1 LRWSVDGAPA
11 IERFLILG
19 AGLAGVSAA
28 EALRKEGFDGSIT
41 LLGEE
46 PDRPYDRPPLSKKY
60 LRGESPLDKIA
71 LKPAD
76 FYDSNDIELA
86 LGVRATRI
94 ETEGSRVHFDG
105 EPNLLEYDKLLIATG
120 SRNRRLKVPG
130 ADLEGVLGLRTLAD
144 AYRIRSEAQAGRHAV
159 LIGMGF
165 IGSEVAASLRQ
176 TGLEVTVIEAL
187 RVPLENALGTEVGKV
202 IEGIHRDHGVDVRL
216 GEKVAGF
223 AGTAR
228 VEGVITGGGETI
240 ACDFAVTGVGV
251 RPATGLAEESGIK
264 VDDGIVVDE
273 QCRTSAPG
281 VYAAGDVTRH
291 FHPIAGRHI
300 RVEHWQNAMKQGQAA
315 AVSMLGK
322 ADEYRE
328 VHWFWSDQYEFNI
341 QYAGFHSE
349 WDRLV
354 LRGLLEDRKFVGFY
368 LKDSRV
374 VASVAINNG
383 RDLRRAKELIRTGAV
398 ADPAL
403 LADPDVDLRKVAG

>member
-1 LRWSVDGAPA
+1 
-11 IERFLILG
+11 
-19 AGLAGVSAA
+19 
-28 EALRKEGFDGSIT
+28 
-41 LLGEE
+41 
-46 PDRPYDRPPLSKKY
+46 
-60 LRGESPLDKIA
+60 
-71 LKPAD
+71 
-76 FYDSNDIELA
+76 
-86 LGVRATRI
+86 
-94 ETEGSRVHFDG
+94 
-105 EPNLLEYDKLLIATG
+105 
-120 SRNRRLKVPG
+120 
-130 ADLEGVLGLRTLAD
+130 
-144 AYRIRSEAQAGRHAV
+144 

-187 RVPLENALGTEVGKV
+187 RVPLENALGTEIGKV
-202 IEGIHRDHGVDVRL
+202 IEGIHRDNGVDVRL

-240 ACDFAVTGVGV
+240 ACDFALVGVGV
-251 RPATGLAEESGIK
+251 QPATGLAEESGIQ

-273 QCRTSAPG
+273 RCRTSVPG

-315 AVSMLGK
+315 ALSMLDK
-322 ADEYRE
+322 AGDYRE

-341 QYAGFHSE
+341 QYAGFHTE

-354 LRGLLEDRKFVGFY
+354 LRGILEDRKFVGFY

-383 RDLRRAKELIRTGAV
+383 RDLRRAKELIRAGA
-398 ADPAL
+398 AIDPEL
-403 LADPDVDLRKVAG
+403 LGDPDVDLRKIL

>member
-1 LRWSVDGAPA
+1 M
-11 IERFLILG
+11 
-19 AGLAGVSAA
+19 SAA

-41 LLGEE
+41 LVGEE
-46 PDRPYDRPPLSKKY
+46 PDRPYDRPPLSKGY
-60 LRGESPLDKIA
+60 LRGETTLDKIA

-76 FYDSNDIELA
+76 FYDSHDIELA

-94 ETEGSRVHFDG
+94 ETEGRRLILDR
-105 EPNLLEYDKLLIATG
+105 EPKLLEYDKLLIATG
-120 SRNRRLKVPG
+120 SRNRSLKVPG

-144 AYRIRSEAQAGRHAV
+144 ADRIRSEAQAGRHAV

-176 TGLEVTVIEAL
+176 TGLKVTVIEAL
-187 RVPLENALGTEVGKV
+187 RVPLENALGTEIGKV
-202 IEGIHRDHGVDVRL
+202 IEGIHRDNGVDVRL
-216 GEKVAGF
+216 GKTVAGF
-223 AGTAR
+223 AGTGR
-228 VEGVITGGGETI
+228 LEGVTTGDGEI
-240 ACDFAVTGVGV
+240 IGCDFAVTGVGV

-273 QCRTSAPG
+273 RCRTSAPG

-291 FHPIAGRHI
+291 FHPIAGTHI

-322 ADEYRE
+322 AEEYRE

-341 QYAGFHSE
+341 QYAGFHTE

-354 LRGLLEDRKFVGFY
+354 LRGILEDRKFVGFY

-374 VASVAINNG
+374 VAAVAINNG
-383 RDLRRAKELIRTGAV
+383 RDLRRAKELIRSGA
-398 ADPAL
+398 AIDPEL
-403 LADPDVDLRKVAG
+403 LADPGIDLRKFL

>member
-1 LRWSVDGAPA
+1 
-11 IERFLILG
+11 
-19 AGLAGVSAA
+19 VSAA
-28 EALRKEGFDGSIT
+28 EALRKEGFAGSIT
-41 LLGEE
+41 LVGEE
-46 PDRPYDRPPLSKKY
+46 PDRPYDRPPLSKDY
-60 LRGESPLDKIA
+60 LRGETPLDKIA

-94 ETEGSRVHFDG
+94 DTEGRRLILDR

-120 SRNRRLKVPG
+120 SRNRRLKVSG
-130 ADLEGVLGLRTLAD
+130 ADVEGVLGLRTLAD
-144 AYRIRSEAQAGRHAV
+144 ADRIRSEAQAGRHAV

-176 TGLEVTVIEAL
+176 TGLQVTVIEAL

-216 GEKVAGF
+216 GEKVAGL
-223 AGTAR
+223 AGTGR
-228 VEGVITGGGETI
+228 LEGVTTGGGETI
-240 ACDFAVTGVGV
+240 GCDIAVTGVGV

-273 QCRTSAPG
+273 RCRTSAPG

-291 FHPIAGRHI
+291 FHPIAGRYI

-322 ADEYRE
+322 AGDYRE

-341 QYAGFHSE
+341 QYAGFHTE

-354 LRGLLEDRKFVGFY
+354 LRGILEDRKFVGFY

-374 VASVAINNG
+374 VAAVAINNG
-383 RDLRRAKELIRTGAV
+383 RDLRRAKELIRTGA
-398 ADPAL
+398 AIDPEL
-403 LADPDVDLRKVAG
+403 LADPDVDLRKIL

>member
-1 LRWSVDGAPA
+1 M
-11 IERFLILG
+11 
-19 AGLAGVSAA
+19 SAA
-28 EALRKEGFDGSIT
+28 EALRKEGFAGSIT
-41 LLGEE
+41 LVGDE
-46 PDRPYDRPPLSKKY
+46 PDRPYDRPPLSKSY
-60 LRGESPLDKIA
+60 LRGETPLDKIA

-94 ETEGSRVHFDG
+94 ETEGRRVILDR

-120 SRNRRLKVPG
+120 SRNRCLKVPG

-144 AYRIRSEAQAGRHAV
+144 ADRIRMQAQAGRHAV

-187 RVPLENALGTEVGKV
+187 RVPLENALGTEIGKV
-202 IEGIHRDHGVDVRL
+202 IEGIHRDNGVDVRL

-223 AGTAR
+223 AGTGR
-228 VEGVITGGGETI
+228 LEGVITGGGETI
-240 ACDFAVTGVGV
+240 GCDFAVTGVGV
-251 RPATGLAEESGIK
+251 RPATDLAEESGIQ

-273 QCRTSAPG
+273 RCRTSAPG

-291 FHPIAGRHI
+291 LHPIAGRHI

-322 ADEYRE
+322 ADAYRE

-341 QYAGFHSE
+341 QYAGFHTE

-354 LRGLLEDRKFVGFY
+354 LRGILEDRKFVGFY

-374 VASVAINNG
+374 VAAVAINNG
-383 RDLRRAKELIRTGAV
+383 RDLRRAKELIRTGA
-398 ADPAL
+398 AIDPEL
-403 LADPDVDLRKVAG
+403 LADPDVDLRKLAG